1 MKKILIFRNAK
12 LGDYL
17 ITVPSIQIIKEKYKK
32 SKIYFLTSKNKHYKE
47 LPKNIENLK
56 LVDKFIFFQNNF
68 TGYLKILSILKKQK
82 IDVVYNLQ
90 ENTTLIRNIKHY
102 FFFLLLGIKVKK
114 GFFYKQLN
122 YLKYNETFQI
132 SKRVDKNIKAK
143 KLYKLSKIKTKKDKK
158 FLNGKYLTISIGG
171 FSQPKIW
178 DIKNWKVLIQNILIK
193 YNINIIIT
201 GTKKDYKNGLI
212 LEMINK
218 NRVFSYCGKL
228 TLKNLFNVI
237 KYSKMHITNDNGSM
251 HISTLYSKETICLF
265 SNHDPKGKWFP
276 CNKNAKILISNKGV
290 NNIKPRSVLRSISH
304 FI

>member
-56 LVDKFIFFQNNF
+56 LVDKFIYFQNNF

-114 GFFYKQLN
+114 GFFFKQLN

-158 FLNGKYLTISIGG
+158 FLNGKYLTI
-171 FSQPKIW
+171 
-178 DIKNWKVLIQNILIK
+178 
-193 YNINIIIT
+193 
-201 GTKKDYKNGLI
+201 
-212 LEMINK
+212 
-218 NRVFSYCGKL
+218 
-228 TLKNLFNVI
+228 
-237 KYSKMHITNDNGSM
+237 
-251 HISTLYSKETICLF
+251 
-265 SNHDPKGKWFP
+265 
-276 CNKNAKILISNKGV
+276 
-290 NNIKPRSVLRSISH
+290 
-304 FI
+304 

>member
-102 FFFLLLGIKVKK
+102 FFFY
-114 GFFYKQLN
+114 F
-122 YLKYNETFQI
+122 
-132 SKRVDKNIKAK
+132 
-143 KLYKLSKIKTKKDKK
+143 
-158 FLNGKYLTISIGG
+158 
-171 FSQPKIW
+171 
-178 DIKNWKVLIQNILIK
+178 
-193 YNINIIIT
+193 
-201 GTKKDYKNGLI
+201 
-212 LEMINK
+212 
-218 NRVFSYCGKL
+218 
-228 TLKNLFNVI
+228 
-237 KYSKMHITNDNGSM
+237 
-251 HISTLYSKETICLF
+251 
-265 SNHDPKGKWFP
+265 
-276 CNKNAKILISNKGV
+276 
-290 NNIKPRSVLRSISH
+290 
-304 FI
+304 